1 MLAVAHLPHQ
11 VGELGLR
18 LAEGNRI
25 RCAVWRILAGCFQL
39 LCERCRTPLERGDI
53 RCSICGQA
61 APRRTE
67 DLLKTVVKILRCS
80 GCGAAIAYDPK
91 RQAPSCSFCGS
102 VVQIETI
109 DDPMEQTGG
118 YLPFTISPEQAHA
131 ALDHWLGSLG
141 WFRPSDLRS
150 ASRLQ
155 ELRPLWWVA
164 WIFDA
169 DTLISWAADSN
180 ADSRR
185 SSWAPHAGQTHVKFR
200 NLLTSASRGLSE
212 TEVHAI
218 TAGMNLG
225 SVQPDPMGA
234 ENATL
239 EQFDVPRSQARRQ
252 VANALHN
259 MAAQHVQQHDIPGS
273 SFRNVKVSIVVEG
286 LVTRRLS
293 LPAYVLAYRYRNEL
307 YRVVICGQDARLL
320 SGTAPYSIAKI
331 ASVVVLTIALLLF
344 ILMIVT
350 AS

>member
-1 MLAVAHLPHQ
+1 
-11 VGELGLR
+11 
-18 LAEGNRI
+18 
-25 RCAVWRILAGCFQL
+25 
-39 LCERCRTPLERGDI
+39 
-53 RCSICGQA
+53 
-61 APRRTE
+61 
-67 DLLKTVVKILRCS
+67 
-80 GCGAAIAYDPK
+80 
-91 RQAPSCSFCGS
+91 
-102 VVQIETI
+102 
-109 DDPMEQTGG
+109 MEQTSGF
-118 YLPFTISPEQAHA
+118 LPFTVSPEQAHA

-150 ASRLQ
+150 SSRVQ

-169 DTLISWAADSN
+169 DTLISWTADSN
-180 ADSRR
+180 AGSRR
-185 SSWAPHAGQTHVKFR
+185 SAWAPHAGQTHVQFR

-218 TAGMNLG
+218 SPGMNLG
-225 SVQPDPMGA
+225 SVQSDPSGA

-252 VANALHN
+252 VAGALRN
-259 MAAQHVQQHDIPGS
+259 MAAQHVERHDIPGS

-286 LVTRRLS
+286 LITRRLS

-331 ASVVVLTIALLLF
+331 ALVVVLTIALLMF
-344 ILMIVT
+344 IVIIL
-350 AS
+350 AAG